1 MAIRQRALLALLGAC
16 VSASAVAADVK
27 VLASGATKALV
38 KASASEFES
47 RTGNRLVVE
56 GGTAG
61 GVVSKALAGGTFDV
75 VIVTQEG
82 VDALARQGK
91 VDPRSAQPLA
101 RVGIGAAVRQ
111 GAPTPGI
118 RTADEFRQALL
129 GARAI
134 AYIDPAAG
142 GSSGIY
148 LSQLFERMGIAD
160 QVRRKAVLVN
170 GGLVADRLVDGR
182 ADMALQQMSELM
194 GVPGITVLG
203 PIPQEFQHFTTYVAA
218 IGGASADQAA
228 ARALIEQLQGASARR
243 FAAEH
248 GMQAPQD

>member
-27 VLASGATKALV
+27 VLASGATKSLV
-38 KASASEFES
+38 DAVAPEFER
-47 RTGNRLVVE
+47 RTGDRLVVE

-61 GVVSKALAGGTFDV
+61 AVTRQVLVGEAFDV

-91 VDPRSAQPLA
+91 VDARSAQPLA
-101 RVGIGAAVRQ
+101 RVGIGAAVRE
-111 GAPTPGI
+111 GAARPKIG
-118 RTADEFRQALL
+118 TADEFRQALL

-148 LSQLFERMGIAD
+148 LSQLFERMDIAA
-160 QVRRKAVLVN
+160 QVKRKAVLVD
-170 GGLVADRLVDGR
+170 GGLVADKLVDGQ

-194 GVPGITVLG
+194 GVPGIAVLG

-218 IGGASADQAA
+218 VGGASADKAA
-228 ARALIEQLQGASARR
+228 ARALIEQLQGAPARR

-248 GMQAPQD
+248 GMQAP

>member
-1 MAIRQRALLALLGAC
+1 MAIRRHLLLALVG
-16 VSASAVAADVK
+16 VSLATSALAADIK
-27 VLASGATKALV
+27 VLASGATRVLV
-38 KASASEFES
+38 DAAAAEFES

-61 GVVSKALAGGTFDV
+61 AVTRQALAGEAFDV

-91 VDPRSAQPLA
+91 VDARSAQPLA
-101 RVGIGAAVRQ
+101 RVGIGAAVRE
-111 GAPTPGI
+111 GAAKPKIG
-118 RTADEFRQALL
+118 TADEFRQALL

-160 QVRRKAVLVN
+160 QIKRKAVLVD
-170 GGLVADRLVDGR
+170 GGLVADRLADGR

-194 GVPGITVLG
+194 GVPGVTVLG
-203 PIPQEFQHFTTYVAA
+203 TIPQEYQHFTTYVAA
-218 IGGASADQAA
+218 IGGASADKAA

-248 GMQAPQD
+248 GMQPP

>member
-1 MAIRQRALLALLGAC
+1 MAIRQRALLVLLGAC
-16 VSASAVAADVK
+16 VSASVAAADVK

-38 KASASEFES
+38 EASASEFES

-160 QVRRKAVLVN
+160 QVRRKAVLVD

-194 GVPGITVLG
+194 GVPGITVR

>member
-1 MAIRQRALLALLGAC
+1 MAIRHHLLLALVG
-16 VSASAVAADVK
+16 VSLATSTLAADIK
-27 VLASGATKALV
+27 VLASGATRVLV
-38 KASASEFES
+38 DAAAAEFES

-61 GVVSKALAGGTFDV
+61 AVTRQALAGEAFDV

-91 VDPRSAQPLA
+91 VDARSAQPLA
-101 RVGIGAAVRQ
+101 RVGIGAAVRE
-111 GAPTPGI
+111 GAAKPKIG
-118 RTADEFRQALL
+118 TADEFRQALL

-160 QVRRKAVLVN
+160 QIKRKAVLVD
-170 GGLVADRLVDGR
+170 GGLVADRLADGR

-194 GVPGITVLG
+194 GVPGVTVLG
-203 PIPQEFQHFTTYVAA
+203 TIPQEFQHFTTYVAA
-218 IGGASADQAA
+218 IGGASADKAA

-248 GMQAPQD
+248 GMQPP

>member
-1 MAIRQRALLALLGAC
+1 MAFQHHVLLALLG
-16 VSASAVAADVK
+16 VSLATSTLAADVK
-27 VLASGATKALV
+27 VLASGATKSLV
-38 KASASEFES
+38 DAVAPEFER
-47 RTGNRLVVE
+47 RTGDCLVVE

-61 GVVSKALAGGTFDV
+61 AVTRQVLVGEAFDV

-91 VDPRSAQPLA
+91 VDARSAQPLA
-101 RVGIGAAVRQ
+101 RVGIGAAVRE
-111 GAPTPGI
+111 GAARPKIG
-118 RTADEFRQALL
+118 TADEFRQALL

-148 LSQLFERMGIAD
+148 LSQLFERMDIAA
-160 QVRRKAVLVN
+160 QVKRKAVLVD
-170 GGLVADRLVDGR
+170 GGLVADKLVDGQ

-194 GVPGITVLG
+194 GVPGIAVLG

-218 IGGASADQAA
+218 VGGASADKAA
-228 ARALIEQLQGASARR
+228 ARALIEQLQGAPARR

-248 GMQAPQD
+248 GMQAP

>member
-1 MAIRQRALLALLGAC
+1 MALPHHVLLALVC
-16 VSASAVAADVK
+16 ASLATSTLAADVK
-27 VLASGATKALV
+27 VLASGATKSLV
-38 KASASEFES
+38 DAAAPEFER

-61 GVVSKALAGGTFDV
+61 AVTRQALGGEAFDV

-82 VDALARQGK
+82 VDALVRQGK
-91 VDPRSAQPLA
+91 VDAPSAQPLA
-101 RVGIGAAVRQ
+101 RVGIGAAVRE
-111 GAPTPGI
+111 GAARPRIG
-118 RTADEFRQALL
+118 TADEFRQALL

-148 LSQLFERMGIAD
+148 LSQLFERMDIAA
-160 QVRRKAVLVN
+160 QVKRKAVLVD
-170 GGLVADRLVDGR
+170 GGLVADKLVDGQ

-194 GVPGITVLG
+194 GAPGVTVLG

-218 IGGASADQAA
+218 IGGASADKAA
-228 ARALIEQLQGASARR
+228 ARALIEQLRGAAARR

-248 GMQAPQD
+248 GMQAP

>member
-1 MAIRQRALLALLGAC
+1 MAFPHRVVLALAG
-16 VSASAVAADVK
+16 VSLAASALAADVR

-38 KASASEFES
+38 DASAPEFER
-47 RTGNRLVVE
+47 RTGHRLVVE

-61 GVVSKALAGGTFDV
+61 AVTRQALAGEAFDV
-75 VIVTQEG
+75 VIVTQDG

-91 VDPRSAQPLA
+91 VDPRSASPLA

-111 GAPTPGI
+111 GAPTPKI
-118 RTADEFRQALL
+118 VTADEFRQVLL

-148 LSQLFERMGIAD
+148 LSQLFDRMGIAD
-160 QVRRKAVLVN
+160 QIRPKSVLVD
-170 GGLVADRLVDGR
+170 GGLVAGKLVDGQ
-182 ADMALQQMSELM
+182 ADLALQQMSELV

-203 PIPQEFQHFTTYVAA
+203 TIPPECQHFTTYVAA
-218 IGGASADQAA
+218 IGAASGDPAA
-228 ARALIEQLQGASARR
+228 ARALIEQLQAAPARR

-248 GMQAPQD
+248 GMQAP

>member
-1 MAIRQRALLALLGAC
+1 MAVQYHVLLALVGVCL
-16 VSASAVAADVK
+16 SASTAAADIK
-27 VLASGATKALV
+27 VLASGATRSLV
-38 KASASEFES
+38 DAAAPEFER

-61 GVVSKALAGGTFDV
+61 AVTRQALGGEAFDV

-82 VDALARQGK
+82 VEALARLGK
-91 VDPRSAQPLA
+91 VDARSAQPLA
-101 RVGIGAAVRQ
+101 RVGIGAAVRE
-111 GAPTPGI
+111 GAATPRI
-118 RTADEFRQALL
+118 ETSDEFRQALL

-148 LSQLFERMGIAD
+148 LSQLFERMGIAE
-160 QVRRKAVLVN
+160 QIRRKAVLVD
-170 GGLVADRLVDGR
+170 GGLVADRLVDGQ
-182 ADMALQQMSELM
+182 ADMALQQMSELT
-194 GVPGITVLG
+194 GLPHVTVLG

-218 IGGASADQAA
+218 IAGASTDKAA
-228 ARALIEQLQGASARR
+228 ARALIEQLQGAPARR

-248 GMQAPQD
+248 GMQAP